1 MNQEERAAFEQMTDL
16 ETILGA
22 GFLLMAEDAE
32 QVNKAKADEGSC
44 FDEFE
49 YRDRDYYTKDMESES
64 E

>member
-32 QVNKAKADEGSC
+32 KANKAKAE
-44 FDEFE
+44 
-49 YRDRDYYTKDMESES
+49 ESES

>member
-1 MNQEERAAFEQMTDL
+1 MDQQERKAFEQMTDL

-32 QVNKAKADEGSC
+32 KASKAKNAD
-44 FDEFE
+44 
-49 YRDRDYYTKDMESES
+49 ESES